1 MKKTFQ
7 ELRPIEAERH
17 FTLIELLVVI
27 AIIAILAAMLM
38 PALQQA
44 RERARAATCINQ
56 LKTLNSYLFRYTE
69 DSQDYMV
76 PCYDNG
82 KLIIS
87 CKNSLPSRWS
97 FKLAEL
103 YGGFNFSRD
112 SNYAAGK
119 RLKTLQSWFC
129 PSLSQKS
136 PENIMAGYGFANYA
150 YNGAFFFG
158 GTASNTTNL
167 NTTAPLTDAL
177 WFNVARMVKITQ
189 VKRPSQTFC
198 IADGALRGTDLKDHF
213 ITGSG
218 NPSTTENGTKD
229 TGGQTNG
236 MYYIDTRH
244 NARANIT
251 FADGHA
257 GPVVRQEITNDKC
270 VGFLKK

>member
-1 MKKTFQ
+1 MKALRKTTY
-7 ELRPIEAERH
+7 

-44 RERARAATCINQ
+44 RERGRAVTCINQ
-56 LKTLNSYLFRYTE
+56 LKTLNTYVFRYTE
-69 DSQDYMV
+69 DFQDYMV
-76 PCYDNG
+76 PCRDNG

-97 FKLAEL
+97 YKLAEL
-103 YGGFNFSRD
+103 YSGFNFSRD

-129 PSLSQKS
+129 PSLNEKS
-136 PENIMAGYGFANYA
+136 PEQIMAVYGFANYA

-158 GTASNTTNL
+158 GTESGKTKDQTV
-167 NTTAPLTDAL
+167 PLTDAQ
-177 WFNVARMVKITQ
+177 WVNVTRMVKITQ

-213 ITGSG
+213 LTGSG
-218 NPSTTENGTKD
+218 SPSSTENGTKD

-257 GPVVRQEITNDKC
+257 GALVRQEITNDKC